1 MPATDNESRMSAA
14 DARERFAEVV
24 NRAAYGK
31 ERIIVSRRGKPVAAV
46 VPMDDL
52 LLLLGLEERGD
63 IEAAREAEAEAV
75 REGTVA
81 WETVKRECGL

>member
-1 MPATDNESRMSAA
+1 MPSTDNESRMSAA

-63 IEAAREAEAEAV
+63 IEAVREAEAEAV

>member
-52 LLLLGLEERGD
+52 LLLLGLEERDD

-75 REGTVA
+75 RDGTVA